1 MCGVAFMFMGRS
13 VEEVSPLTVMPA
25 NTMHHVMS
33 THLVT
38 VCSDAAVNRRYPGNQ
53 AVGGVRH
60 RCHQYL
66 LKGTWKLFRNYS
78 NIKRE
83 MLRGTKRQ
91 KKRSHLV

>member
-13 VEEVSPLTVMPA
+13 VEEVSPLTVMHA

-53 AVGGVRH
+53 AGGWSAPQMPSVPVERH
-60 RCHQYL
+60 MEIIQ
-66 LKGTWKLFRNYS
+66 KLFKHKERDA
-78 NIKRE
+78 E
-83 MLRGTKRQ
+83 G
-91 KKRSHLV
+91 H